1 MKMFSGMLCFWAVVC
16 TKEDEMI
23 GQHLKLLLLVKMQNR
38 LTTLLVTVYELK
50 CSKLHPLPIA
60 AYETLHIREIWR

>member
-1 MKMFSGMLCFWAVVC
+1 
-16 TKEDEMI
+16 MI

-60 AYETLHIREIWR
+60 AYETLHIREI